1 MYTYLV
7 IEPKI
12 IFFIKHLERS
22 TCIIIGAWLE
32 KWNVKSTCR
41 KKKKLKEIECA
52 LLYIVKKKSYP
63 KDK

>member
-1 MYTYLV
+1 MWNDWN
-7 IEPKI
+7 
-12 IFFIKHLERS
+12 
-22 TCIIIGAWLE
+22 IIGAWLE

-63 KDK
+63 KDKCWE